1 MESVCQKCGKLMTDE
16 NIDACRGTPAE
27 VGCIWKAEAAGPN
40 PDYVEGSGGYSPG
53 DAAAAEKEINEF
65 HPKKAPDLQL
75 FTVEDLLAR
84 LQPHERRVIDECVEL
99 SNRRSKLST
108 FICSSQFLELEPV
121 DRVLLT
127 EQSSAMLEYELVLAK
142 RIDRF
147 KPASILQDGE
157 KPAAA
162 SVPVEDIKPKL
173 LNADDAWLNAH
184 YKAMVDRFLAWR
196 LPQDFAPDCYIGF
209 EREKATAHGWPAGT
223 NLLHAGQALEM
234 FKHCVDLPPATCQGT
249 NCGAT
254 NGTDHSPECIVEA
267 AEAQGWA
274 DAPEAVEARAKIAAP
289 KLTPAD
295 IEGVIVSEHYFLASQ
310 GMVGNFEEDV
320 TDIQLDMLDNVTFC
334 VLILRNGTK
343 VTGVNHGPVSTANFD
358 AQKGREYARKNAV
371 EKIWELEG
379 YLLRERLANPTH
391 ITLAHLSAED
401 DAALVEAL
409 RNAPP
414 GTLEVADPSVL
425 TLSVDFDG
433 DAYKGAQLLAI
444 VRAFVEKQRIPFPDP
459 MHQTDKEVDEAYD
472 LILDLVKVAGYLP
485 EEDED

>member
-1 MESVCQKCGKLMTDE
+1 MENVCQKCGQAATE
-16 NIDACRGTPAE
+16 AAIAACQGTPFG
-27 VGCIWKAEAAGPN
+27 GCLWKGEA
-40 PDYVEGSGGYSPG
+40 V
-53 DAAAAEKEINEF
+53 
-65 HPKKAPDLQL
+65 
-75 FTVEDLLAR
+75 V
-84 LQPHERRVIDECVEL
+84 
-99 SNRRSKLST
+99 
-108 FICSSQFLELEPV
+108 
-121 DRVLLT
+121 
-127 EQSSAMLEYELVLAK
+127 
-142 RIDRF
+142 
-147 KPASILQDGE
+147 
-157 KPAAA
+157 A
-162 SVPVEDIKPKL
+162 SVPV
-173 LNADDAWLNAH
+173 DDTH
-184 YKAMVDRFLAWR
+184 YKAMVDRFLAWK
-196 LPQDFAPDCYIGF
+196 LPHDFCPDAGISFKPNPLWDVQGP
-209 EREKATAHGWPAGT
+209 HWPAGT

-234 FKHCVDLPPATCQGT
+234 FKYCVDLPNPIVHLCSEHSDQDIAKFKQYWRKMVEGHPATCQGT

-254 NGTDHSPECIVEA
+254 NGADHSPECIVEA

-274 DAPEAVEARAKIAAP
+274 DAPEAVEVRAKIAAP

-343 VTGVNHGPVSTANFD
+343 VTGVNHGPVSAANFD

-391 ITLAHLSAED
+391 ITLEHLSAED

-433 DAYKGAQLLAI
+433 DAYKGAQLLTI
-444 VRAFVEKQRIPFPDP
+444 VRAFVEKQRISFPEVIY
-459 MHQTDKEVDEAYD
+459 QTDRVIENAYG
-472 LILDLVKVAGYLP
+472 LIQDLVDVAGYLP